1 MNPLL
6 IVNPA
11 SADEQIFELKQGANT
26 VGRTRDNDVSL
37 ANKSLSRAHARID
50 VTASGV
56 VLVDLGSKNGTW
68 VDGVRVATHT
78 LGRAHTITF
87 GEVAASYE
95 RAPRVTRVKAPL
107 MPTCIKRFDDDLSRV
122 SLAELIGPKHARAT
136 GRKPREASADRDRD
150 KLRILLKVSQL
161 LSTPAP
167 LAALLASVLDL
178 AFELLDIDRAVLLM
192 LDPETGEL
200 EPRTLKT
207 RAVSGDKAGLFSMS
221 IARYVMEH
229 GDAALFNDA
238 ATDPRLAQAGS
249 VNLQSIRTSM
259 CSPLKARDRTLGVL
273 YVDNLRDGG
282 RFGEEDLEFLSAFAC
297 QAAIAVE
304 NALLADQLAAEAVSR
319 AQLLRFFPPAVLPAI
334 LKAGG
339 GLAAVEVEA
348 TVLFCDLCGYTEMSS
363 RMKPTDVIE
372 LLNRYFPA
380 VAEVVFRHEGTLEKY
395 IGDALLAVWGAPLH
409 HDDDAVRAVQAAID
423 MQRAVRTLN
432 AEWRGERE
440 VSIHIGV
447 YSGVVAAGNIGSKD
461 FLQYATIGDA
471 TNMGSRIC
479 GLAEPG
485 QIVLGGSKVSL
496 VRQAG
501 VRLTALEPALVKG
514 KDVPLEVHRVEW
526 D

>member
-1 MNPLL
+1 L
-6 IVNPA
+6 
-11 SADEQIFELKQGANT
+11 
-26 VGRTRDNDVSL
+26 NDVSL
-37 ANKSLSRAHARID
+37 ANTSLSRAHARID

-95 RAPRVTRVKAPL
+95 RSPRVTRVKAPL
-107 MPTCIKRFDDDLSRV
+107 LPTCSKRFDDDLSRM

-136 GRKPREASADRDRD
+136 GRKPREGSADRDRD

-207 RAVSGDKAGLFSMS
+207 RTVSGDKAGLFSMS

-238 ATDPRLAQAGS
+238 AADPRLEQAAS

-273 YVDNLRDGG
+273 YVDNLRDAG

-319 AQLLRFFPPAVLPAI
+319 AQLLRFFPPAVVQRGLRPSLLKKARVI
-334 LKAGG
+334 LFTASAFGG
-339 GLAAVEVEA
+339 MGLSAATGISRVQRRAVYCSPWPSARSSSSTTSRPPTA
-348 TVLFCDLCGYTEMSS
+348 TSPPRSS
-363 RMKPTDVIE
+363 RASPSE
-372 LLNRYFPA
+372 PA
-380 VAEVVFRHEGTLEKY
+380 PR
-395 IGDALLAVWGAPLH
+395 
-409 HDDDAVRAVQAAID
+409 
-423 MQRAVRTLN
+423 
-432 AEWRGERE
+432 
-440 VSIHIGV
+440 S
-447 YSGVVAAGNIGSKD
+447 S
-461 FLQYATIGDA
+461 
-471 TNMGSRIC
+471 GSRW
-479 GLAEPG
+479 
-485 QIVLGGSKVSL
+485 S
-496 VRQAG
+496 
-501 VRLTALEPALVKG
+501 
-514 KDVPLEVHRVEW
+514 
-526 D
+526 